1 MNPKYFRVL
10 GVSLIGFSWILW
22 GVIFVLPFIKLTL
35 SQYAIVYPVILVSTN
50 IFWIGAALV
59 GKELVRK
66 FNILKMVKIWLKSC
80 LMKNDPRNN
89 QGR

>member
-1 MNPKYFRVL
+1 MNPKLLRVL
-10 GVSLIGFSWILW
+10 GFSLIVFSWILW

-35 SQYAIVYPVILVSTN
+35 SQYAIIYPVILVSTN

-66 FNILKMVKIWLKSC
+66 FNILTKIKKWFKRC
-80 LMKNDPRNN
+80 NMKKET
-89 QGR
+89 

>member
-1 MNPKYFRVL
+1 MSPKFLRVL
-10 GVSLIGFSWILW
+10 GVSLIVFSWILW
-22 GVIFVLPFIKLTL
+22 GVIFVLPFIKLTF

-66 FNILKMVKIWLKSC
+66 FNILKKVRIWFKNC
-80 LMKNDPRNN
+80 RMKKET
-89 QGR
+89 